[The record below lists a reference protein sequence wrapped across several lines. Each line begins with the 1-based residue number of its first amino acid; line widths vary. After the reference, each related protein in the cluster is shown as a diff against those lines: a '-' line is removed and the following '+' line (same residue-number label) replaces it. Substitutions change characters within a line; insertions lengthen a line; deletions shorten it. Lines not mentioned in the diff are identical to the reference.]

1 MSHNF
6 MKIKLVIV
14 RKYFKE
20 EQSYFIFTIFNNYH
34 IMKEGYLLSVPV
46 CWYT

>member
-1 MSHNF
+1 

-14 RKYFKE
+14 SKYFKE
-20 EQSYFIFTIFNNYH
+20 EQSGFIFTIFDNYH